1 MSSPR
6 VSVIVPVF
14 NGERFLSEALG
25 SLRQEQEPKLEIIV
39 VDDGSTDGS
48 IDIVQALAQQDPRIR
63 LIAGEHGGVSAARN
77 IGVRAASGEYITF
90 LDSDDLCPPGRIGRQ
105 LRKLT
110 SNPEAAAVVGETL
123 WFEALTA
130 DFEPEPGT
138 RHVRLISLHLHSA
151 IFTRSVFDRYG
162 FFDETLAHAE
172 DADFFLRLA
181 EANALVLFE
190 SDIASL
196 YRRHDGN
203 MTLNIRGMQKGLLG
217 VLHRSI
223 TRRRAAGHHG
233 SLDTLFTRR
242 LSVEASFA
250 SAARE
255 STSFGSAGI
264 SNPAR

>member
-1 MSSPR
+1 MRTTCLVNSYNYRRFVFEAVDSVLSQSSPIDQ
-6 VSVIVPVF
+6 IV
-14 NGERFLSEALG
+14 
-25 SLRQEQEPKLEIIV
+25 V

-151 IFTRSVFDRYG
+151 IFTRSVFDTIG
-162 FFDETLAHAE
+162 FFDETLAQGE
-172 DADFFLRLA
+172 DLDFFFRLA

-190 SDIASL
+190 REIASL

-203 MTLNIRGMQKGLLG
+203 MTLNIRGMHKGMLG
-217 VLHRSI
+217 SLHRSI
-223 TRRRAAGHHG
+223 TRRRTAGHHG
-233 SLDTLFTRR
+233 SLDTLFTSR